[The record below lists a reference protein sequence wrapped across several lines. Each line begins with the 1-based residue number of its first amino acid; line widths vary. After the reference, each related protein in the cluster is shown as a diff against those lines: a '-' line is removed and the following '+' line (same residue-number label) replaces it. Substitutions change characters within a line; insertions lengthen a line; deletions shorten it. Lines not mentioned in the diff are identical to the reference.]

1 VASAHHRQPAAW
13 IIAAIAALVPAVL
26 VLLPGAARATYTGA
40 QEVTAVGTV
49 AAGGGWIAVPQ
60 YQYGSDPGEIDG
72 TPSSSFSSWLEV
84 APVSGYRHVSFRSVQ
99 PNYSP
104 TMGPMLVAGGRR
116 VLVAG
121 WSDYAAPGRIDTA
134 TLSASGHL
142 PAPASHIALANEGSL
157 RLSSGPDGAYAVS
170 WQDPLGLHGIATP
183 VGSPP
188 TALLGPD
195 VPLEPADQVVLS
207 GGDSYWLVTEG
218 GGLLSASPATFGQDS
233 PPPVVSLGNAAG
245 ATTLGDGSGG
255 LWILA
260 RGGGTWFAVH
270 VDRAG
275 GVNTTPLPAGTTNA
289 VMALAGRAAVIA
301 YRTRPHCATYIER
314 LRPGGAPSNLAQRS
328 NISPRTGRCST
339 LNAIVVDPASAT
351 AYVAMSAR
359 NTTTLTTETSGGK
372 RNTWSA
378 LLHERLD
385 ALVAAGSN
393 RVVMESNGPERDTGE
408 ACGGAEPSS
417 ARSYVFRIFQG
428 ARRVRSGRLE
438 ASTVHC

>member
-1 VASAHHRQPAAW
+1 
-13 IIAAIAALVPAVL
+13 
-26 VLLPGAARATYTGA
+26 VLLPGAAAATYTGA

-84 APVSGYRHVSFRSVQ
+84 APVSGSRHVSFRSVQ

-104 TMGPMLVAGGRR
+104 TMGPMLVAGARR

-121 WSDYAAPGRIDTA
+121 WSNYAAPGRIDTA

-142 PAPASHIALANEGSL
+142 LAPASHIALANEGSL
-157 RLSSGPDGAYAVS
+157 GLSSGPDGAYAVS
-170 WQDPLGLHGIATP
+170 WQDALGVHGIATP
-183 VGSPP
+183 VGAPP
-188 TALLGPD
+188 SALLGPD
-195 VPLEPADQVVLS
+195 VSLEPAAQVVLS
-207 GGDSYWLVTEG
+207 GGDSYWLVNEA

-233 PPPVVSLGNAAG
+233 PPPVVSFGNAPG
-245 ATTLGDGSGG
+245 ATALGDGSGG
-255 LWILA
+255 LWVLA
-260 RGGGTWFAVH
+260 RRGGNWFAAH

-275 GVNTTPLPAGTTNA
+275 GVNSTPLPAGTTNA

-314 LRPGGAPSNLAQRS
+314 LRPGGAPANLAQRR
-328 NISPRTGRCST
+328 NISPRTGGCST
-339 LNAIVVDPASAT
+339 PKAIVVDPASAT
-351 AYVAMSAR
+351 AYVVMSAGS
-359 NTTTLTTETSGGK
+359 TTSLTTETSGGK
-372 RNTWSA
+372 RSTWSA
-378 LLHERLD
+378 PLHERLD
-385 ALVAAGSN
+385 ALVAGGSN

-417 ARSYVFRIFQG
+417 ARSYFFRIFRG
-428 ARRVRSGRLE
+428 ARLVRSGRLE